1 MMGDDQFKAEIA
13 YQTSLA
19 LAESL
24 LHAGLLTE
32 KEFIKIRELLLDRYK
47 PSLGILFSEFG

>member
-1 MMGDDQFKAEIA
+1 MGDDQFKAEIA

-24 LHAGLLTE
+24 LRAGLLTV
-32 KEFIKIRELLLDRYK
+32 KEFIKVRELLLDRYK
-47 PSLGILFSEFG
+47 PSLGTLFSEFG